1 MDLSVFNLLMS
12 TTPTVSGTETPLS
25 GAAETNAAAQ
35 AVQMQESMKTGEA
48 FLKVLEQVRAGKTE
62 KSAETFFNTISAHAD
77 ASSSFKNF
85 KTNEKTG
92 EEVKIV
98 RLHIKRTRAS
108 EKLQKAEENTPAA
121 AETPQKRQ
129 KIPGG

>member
-12 TTPTVSGTETPLS
+12 TTPTVSGTETPFS

-35 AVQMQESMKTGEA
+35 AVQMQQSMKTGEA

-92 EEVKIV
+92 
-98 RLHIKRTRAS
+98 
-108 EKLQKAEENTPAA
+108 
-121 AETPQKRQ
+121 
-129 KIPGG
+129 